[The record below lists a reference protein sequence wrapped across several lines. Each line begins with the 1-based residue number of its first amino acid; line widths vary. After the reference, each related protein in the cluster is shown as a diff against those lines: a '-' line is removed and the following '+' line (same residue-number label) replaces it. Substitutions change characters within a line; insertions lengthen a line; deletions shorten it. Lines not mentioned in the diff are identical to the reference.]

1 MSDRAASA
9 QGRELTCLPS
19 YWLLTWACLQAADG
33 GNAASASASVMV
45 GHADTFRLKVGLVR
59 ASDLRRREEPA
70 AHPERA
76 RILM

>member
-1 MSDRAASA
+1 MSNRAGGA

-19 YWLLTWACLQAADG
+19 YWLLTWAFLQAVDE
-33 GNAASASASVMV
+33 GNATSASVMV
-45 GHADTFRLKVGLVR
+45 GHAETFRLKVALVR
-59 ASDLRRREEPA
+59 VSDLHRREEPA